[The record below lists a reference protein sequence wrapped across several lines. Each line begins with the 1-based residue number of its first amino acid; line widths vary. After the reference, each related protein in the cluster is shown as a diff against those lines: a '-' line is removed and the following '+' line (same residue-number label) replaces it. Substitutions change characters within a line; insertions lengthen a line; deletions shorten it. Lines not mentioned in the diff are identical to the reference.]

1 MQMRVA
7 LDKGNETKSDI
18 SRLISWGK
26 SAGQKRSD
34 NKRRA
39 RGEVQRRK
47 QQRRILKAREH
58 SKVHKAVNDNVHI
71 YAAQPKR
78 LSLLRVSSAPVNRP
92 RSCTTFLQYKLPVYK
107 YKCFLFHIVSIT
119 ALSKFANIR
128 PSTRALNP
136 CCRSATSTASRQSK
150 QRRGSVSSSASRASA
165 RAGSPITLN
174 LSLSLTMAL
183 NLSLSSSLEAEA

>member
-1 MQMRVA
+1 MLPFNPLHRSYPHGDDGRTYCVLSEHKSKDVPVLLNIVPRKTANMQMRVA

-107 YKCFLFHIVSIT
+107 YKCFLFHIVST
-119 ALSKFANIR
+119 KVFSKFGNI
-128 PSTRALNP
+128 
-136 CCRSATSTASRQSK
+136 
-150 QRRGSVSSSASRASA
+150 
-165 RAGSPITLN
+165 
-174 LSLSLTMAL
+174 
-183 NLSLSSSLEAEA
+183 